1 MPTSPLTLHRPE
13 TIDRAEALAVRTNL
27 PVEDVIAI
35 ALDMFDLALRQPP
48 QAGAQ
53 MSIWQQAANGRL
65 PEVEKSTPG
74 KSAPAKSATGKSVM
88 GKQHSDPSE

>member
-1 MPTSPLTLHRPE
+1 MPASPLILHRPE

-53 MSIWQQAANGRL
+53 TSIWQQAANGRL

-74 KSAPAKSATGKSVM
+74 KSTPGN
-88 GKQHSDPSE
+88 KQSDPSE